1 MFPRFPSPEMT
12 FGHVS
17 FDFNFQFFIF
27 AIIIS
32 GSAIFP
38 GAILSKDVH
47 RPLPTIYYSFPSTN
61 RVWGVEAFSPS
72 LLLCTNWVGIGPRGF
87 LSLLYTQ
94 LEASGVTGNET

>member
-17 FDFNFQFFIF
+17 FDFNFQFSIF

-61 RVWGVEAFSPS
+61 RV
-72 LLLCTNWVGIGPRGF
+72 
-87 LSLLYTQ
+87 
-94 LEASGVTGNET
+94 